1 MKASEVGKEVKAKC
15 AGWGHT
21 VSESEVTCFKEQ
33 LTVSVTLREIVA
45 DGSIEER
52 WFASANGREGF
63 LFEDWVSLV
72 QYGESQRRHIDAQR
86 AFELERL
93 VRKHPHRV
101 EAMTGIDVYEW
112 VYQIGFAEGK
122 DAPPDGVRHPGH
134 PGNPEAVEKA
144 LKETREH
151 MKRQKESDK
160 WPRKDLPPHGTNQ
173 RPRLG

>member
-1 MKASEVGKEVKAKC
+1 MKASEVGKQVKAKC

-21 VSESEVTCFKEQ
+21 VSESEVVCFKEQ
-33 LTVSVTLREIVA
+33 LTVTVLRREVVV

-86 AFELERL
+86 VFELERI
-93 VRKHPHRV
+93 VRKHPRRV

-112 VYQIGFAEGK
+112 VYQIGLAEGK
-122 DAPPDGVRHPGH
+122 NAPPIGIRHH
-134 PGNPEAVEKA
+134 SGNPAGVEKA
-144 LKETREH
+144 LKEAREL
-151 MKRQKESDK
+151 KNRQKESDK
-160 WPRKDLPPHGTNQ
+160 WPRRDLPPYQKPH
-173 RPRLG
+173 L